1 MSGQVGVAPN
11 ELKDKAAL
19 VTGGGSGIGAAVC
32 RRLARAGAG
41 VAVAD
46 FDRARAQAVRDEIAA
61 LATGPAPV
69 ALVGDVR
76 LEADAD
82 RFARATLEAFE
93 RLDFLVHSA
102 GVLRLPQG
110 GPRLMHQITKEE
122 CDLVIDTNLKGTFL
136 VNRAVLPAMMKQ
148 KAGHIV
154 NLSSTSGR
162 IGRAFDSVY
171 CASKFG
177 VLGLTESLA
186 EEMKQFGI
194 KVSAV
199 LPDAVATPLW
209 EQNGPIPPP
218 DSLLDPDR
226 VAGVIEYLLAMP
238 RDVSLENIVIL
249 PFKSRRRK
257 ERKPPDE
264 TSSG

>member
-1 MSGQVGVAPN
+1 MKEN
-11 ELKDKAAL
+11 ESAAIDALQGKAAL
-19 VTGGGSGIGAAVC
+19 VTGGGSGIGRAVC
-32 RRLARAGAG
+32 HRLARAGAA

-46 FDRARAQAVRDEIAA
+46 HNRDRAHQVRDEIAVF
-61 LATGPAPV
+61 ATGPAPV
-69 ALVGDVR
+69 ALVADVR
-76 LEADAD
+76 EEADAEQL
-82 RFARATLEAFE
+82 ARKTVEAFS
-93 RLDFLVHSA
+93 RIDFLVHSA
-102 GVLRLPQG
+102 GVLRLPG
-110 GPRLMHQITKEE
+110 VGPRLMHQISKEE

-136 VNRAVLPAMMKQ
+136 VNRAVLPVMIRQ
-148 KAGHIV
+148 KSGHIV

-177 VLGLTESLA
+177 VMGLTESLA
-186 EEMKQFGI
+186 EEMKQFGV

-209 EQNGPIPPP
+209 DQNGPIPPP
-218 DSLLDPDR
+218 DPSLDPDR

-238 RDVSLENIVIL
+238 RDVSLENIVVM

-257 ERKPPDE
+257 ERKPPDG
-264 TSSG
+264 SPSG